1 MGNYTQNLKRKGV
14 KKMSYK
20 PTLFVASIGL
30 ILYFFGY
37 FQGSV
42 AMQVGGIVL
51 TGSMFAV
58 YMTKKLTRR

>member
-1 MGNYTQNLKRKGV
+1 MP
-14 KKMSYK
+14 YK
-20 PTLFVASIGL
+20 PALFIVFIGL

-37 FQGSV
+37 FQDSV